1 MDRSVT
7 YKEISFK
14 DWVTR
19 LWVLVSLQASRQ
31 KLMVWR
37 QSSFFSNKPQ
47 FLIWKLLNDWM
58 RSTHINKGN
67 LLKVNWLKILIMS
80 ACLLSCFSHVQLSVT
95 LCTVARQTSVH
106 GMLQARILEWV
117 AVSSS
122 RWASQSRDWTWVSY
136 IYLYWQAG
144 LLPQHHMGNPL
155 IMSTYLYSDT

>member
-7 YKEISFK
+7 YKEISFN

-37 QSSFFSNKPQ
+37 QNSFFSNKPQ

-67 LLKVNWLKILIMS
+67 LLKVNWLKILTMS
-80 ACLLSCFSHVQLSVT
+80 AFLLSCFSHVQLSVT
-95 LCTVARQTSVH
+95 SMDCSPPDFCPQDAPGENTGVGCRVFLQVNFPTEGLSLSLLYLPVLAGRFVTTAPH
-106 GMLQARILEWV
+106 GKPINHV
-117 AVSSS
+117 
-122 RWASQSRDWTWVSY
+122 Y
-136 IYLYWQAG
+136 ISL
-144 LLPQHHMGNPL
+144 
-155 IMSTYLYSDT
+155 